1 MPLPLHDTQHLIAYL
16 VSVYVGPFYHLI
28 RLCLKHHL
36 VVTIQ
41 SALPFGSSLIY
52 FQGFV
57 FTGGKKGKKKYFFCH
72 KVSNTLAV

>member
-1 MPLPLHDTQHLIAYL
+1 MSLPLFNTQNLIAYL
-16 VSVYVGPFYHLI
+16 VSVYVGLFYHLI

-57 FTGGKKGKKKYFFCH
+57 LTGGRREKKGEQKGLFLPQG
-72 KVSNTLAV
+72 N